1 MLDDYKKSDNQIVWE
16 RNKQGLKLLR
26 YKAQSASIV
35 VREVLRD
42 RGWNQVEGESNIWDL
57 NWCDLGDIQ
66 NVLKSRLGD
75 NQYVPNFWNFY
86 ELSRKTLL
94 NRNMNKLKKAHLR
107 EGRTEEAKLCD
118 CIPVSFELPAQYMM
132 FVDEHKKHSGQ
143 TWIVKPAIGS
153 RGKGIFLFRKLKD
166 LNKWKAGK
174 DFLKVT
180 EGEETMPDI
189 WLVQKYIDN
198 PYLLGGKK
206 FDLRLYVLVQSFS
219 PLKVWVNR
227 EGFARMSG
235 TTYDLSELKDNY
247 IHLTNA
253 SLQLNEKCVTLDNHK
268 QGQKWHIRKLR
279 EMLTARHGW
288 VVVENLVQQLGH
300 IILTSLFSVQK
311 NINQNR
317 HSFELFGYDI
327 LLDDKLNPWLL
338 EVNSRPALEST
349 DEEDHDLKYNMI
361 SDVLNVVDFEG
372 RMSGSEIRIGGF
384 DLIYDG
390 APIPMPCPGSNECG
404 PFSDVNRLNIF
415 LGALNDREKHL
426 ASMRE
431 WQNLLPKKC

>member
-206 FDLRLYVLVQSFS
+206 FDLRLYVLVQS
-219 PLKVWVNR
+219 
-227 EGFARMSG
+227 
-235 TTYDLSELKDNY
+235 
-247 IHLTNA
+247 
-253 SLQLNEKCVTLDNHK
+253 
-268 QGQKWHIRKLR
+268 GQKWHIRKLR